1 MARLAR
7 IVAPGTPHHVL
18 QRGNRS
24 QQVFFSDSDRRHYLD
39 LLKEQCGIWGVKVWA
54 YCLMDNHVHLI
65 LVPEEKGSLGKSL
78 GETHKKYT
86 RMINFRKGWRGYLW
100 QGRFKSY
107 ILDERYLYAA
117 VRYVERNPVRAKIVK
132 KAQDYRWS
140 SARSHVYKEKDELL
154 SDFYLL
160 RELADWSAYLAEEDK
175 PDDLKLMRYHGQV
188 RRPLGNSEF
197 LERLARKLGVEVRTK
212 KPGPKPKRELSIQ
225 N

>member
-1 MARLAR
+1 MMARLAR

-65 LVPEEKGSLGKSL
+65 LVPEENGSLGKSL

-86 RMINFRKGWRGYLW
+86 RMINFREGWRGYLW
-100 QGRFKSY
+100 QGRFKSF

-117 VRYVERNPVRAKIVK
+117 VRYVARNPVQAGLVRRPE
-132 KAQDYRWS
+132 DYLWS
-140 SARSHVYKEKDELL
+140 SARCHVNGDKNEILSH
-154 SDFYLL
+154 FYLL
-160 RELADWSAYLAEEDK
+160 D
-175 PDDLKLMRYHGQV
+175 
-188 RRPLGNSEF
+188 
-197 LERLARKLGVEVRTK
+197 EVRDWDQYL
-212 KPGPKPKRELSIQ
+212 GPED
-225 N
+225 